1 MEGILK
7 RNESIDLLSLMNEFR
22 SNGWM
27 DKTTP
32 VDISNLT
39 STNFTTESMVHAE
52 NLFLE
57 LENQLMFQRA
67 MMIRNQ
73 IDVAVTS
80 ENLTLD
86 RFHEIL
92 EIGKGIQFKRDD
104 DEKNVELIHSVIDDT
119 ISAAKGEKTG
129 LDLCYSLLS
138 EKVLL
143 ENVDLMIIGARP
155 AMGKTAFSVDLMVRL
170 INNGKRVCFFSLEM
184 SKKQIMRRIMANI
197 SGIDSNKIKFG
208 NLTKNEFNRICEL
221 DQLPQLDNLKIYDGS
236 HTINEIASKLNDSN
250 FDVFIVDYLQK
261 VTPKSTRSRYDSVTE
276 ISNGLKH
283 ICMNQKIPC
292 VALAQLSRDSAKLGK
307 RPSLPDLKESG
318 EIEQDGSI
326 VAFLHRPEYYGE
338 TETFNGDDATNI
350 CEFIVAKNREGE
362 TGIFEMKIDLATSR
376 FKG

>member
-1 MEGILK
+1 
-7 RNESIDLLSLMNEFR
+7 
-22 SNGWM
+22 
-27 DKTTP
+27 
-32 VDISNLT
+32 
-39 STNFTTESMVHAE
+39 
-52 NLFLE
+52 
-57 LENQLMFQRA
+57 
-67 MMIRNQ
+67 
-73 IDVAVTS
+73 
-80 ENLTLD
+80 
-86 RFHEIL
+86 
-92 EIGKGIQFKRDD
+92 
-104 DEKNVELIHSVIDDT
+104 
-119 ISAAKGEKTG
+119 
-129 LDLCYSLLS
+129 
-138 EKVLL
+138 
-143 ENVDLMIIGARP
+143 MIIGARP

-307 RPSLPDLKESG
+307 RPSLPDLRESG